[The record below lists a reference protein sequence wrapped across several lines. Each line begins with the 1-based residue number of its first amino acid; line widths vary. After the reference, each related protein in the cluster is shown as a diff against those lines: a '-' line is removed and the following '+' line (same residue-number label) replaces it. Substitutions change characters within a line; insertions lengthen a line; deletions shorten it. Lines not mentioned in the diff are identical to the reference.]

1 MDKKKFLELSETF
14 NGIKRVVETWQQ
26 FHLYRFM
33 HFVLS
38 SPLGLD
44 CRYAEATLRGFIQEH
59 EKEKVKAE
67 LRKAKRDIDT
77 LLQELN
83 DL

>member
-1 MDKKKFLELSETF
+1 MDKKKFLELSQTL
-14 NGIKRVVETWQQ
+14 NSAKRALEGCQQ

-44 CRYAEATLRGFIQEH
+44 CRYADATLRGFNEEN
-59 EKEKVKAE
+59 EKEKVKDV

-83 DL
+83 S